1 MAGAGR
7 KILGVI
13 GKGRDTGNKAFDTKI
28 RSLERMIESAE
39 SGKAFDAEKYMLAR
53 NAAMDMAKRNYI
65 KDKQGNTMS
74 AKKVERMF
82 PSVSKLKDK
91 AKEAKSVEDRGGMEE
106 MIKNLD
112 AKELG
117 LTKREA
123 DGIRKHSRGGTNKP
137 KGMGEQKANRFTKK
151 DYRRGGPIR

>member
-1 MAGAGR
+1 MASAGR
-7 KILGVI
+7 KLLGVI

-65 KDKQGNTMS
+65 KGMS

-117 LTKREA
+117 LTKRES

-137 KGMGEQKANRFTKK
+137 KGMGDQKANRFSKK
-151 DYRRGGPIR
+151 DYRRGGLFR